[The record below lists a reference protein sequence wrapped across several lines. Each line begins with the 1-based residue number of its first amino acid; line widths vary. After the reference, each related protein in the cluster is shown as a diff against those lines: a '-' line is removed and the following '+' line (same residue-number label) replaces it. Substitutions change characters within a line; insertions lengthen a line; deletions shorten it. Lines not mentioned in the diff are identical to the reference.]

1 MKTNLT
7 DKDLEK
13 LAQRDDSTT
22 TIRKSPRKNTTTS
35 GNKSNKNPSSS
46 STSTK
51 SRANPSTKA
60 SMKKSSTSKANS
72 ASSNDPNIGVKPA
85 KTAAAAPKQGRGGSA
100 SDSTKNKNGSV
111 IFPTKKSAVDKETSH
126 VDTAAEKSKALST
139 VTNSSD
145 KNTGSNKPKTSA
157 SVSDAGTS
165 AAAATAA
172 SAVDGSDVPRDPED
186 ATAAASAAAASAAA
200 AAAAAAA
207 VDQGKDGSAAK
218 TNVAATDSNSTPSK
232 QNKANATAG
241 LTSVTPD
248 QGTIQGKVSSP
259 PAESANWYSN
269 GFSEHVY
276 NNVHLL
282 SLTCLTSKDPET
294 GDLVTLAGNQTN
306 IEHQKVMDIQRAYAE
321 YFPDGPK
328 LTNTDSMAI
337 HICQKRDE
345 DEVSTVSA
353 KFISAR
359 IKTDT

>member
-7 DKDLEK
+7 KEDIEQ
-13 LAQRDDSTT
+13 LARRDDSTT
-22 TIRKSPRKNTTTS
+22 TIRKSPRKNPTTS
-35 GNKSNKNPSSS
+35 GNKSDKNPSSS

-51 SRANPSTKA
+51 SRANPSTEV
-60 SMKKSSTSKANS
+60 SMKQSSTSKVNS

-85 KTAAAAPKQGRGGSA
+85 KKAAAAPKQGRGGSA
-100 SDSTKNKNGSV
+100 SDDSTKNKNGSV
-111 IFPTKKSAVDKETSH
+111 IIPTKKSAVNKETSH
-126 VDTAAEKSKALST
+126 VDTAAEKSKPPST

-145 KNTGSNKPKTSA
+145 KNTGSNKSKTNA

-165 AAAATAA
+165 AVEAAA
-172 SAVDGSDVPRDPED
+172 SAVDGSDDPRASED
-186 ATAAASAAAASAAA
+186 AAA
-200 AAAAAAA
+200 AAAANVAAAAAAAANAAA

-218 TNVAATDSNSTPSK
+218 TKSAATESNTTPSK
-232 QNKANATAG
+232 QNNANATAG

-248 QGTIQGKVSSP
+248 QGTIQGKVSTP
-259 PAESANWYSN
+259 PAESVNWYNN

-276 NNVHLL
+276 NGVHLL
-282 SLTCLTSKDPET
+282 SLTCLTSKDPKT

-306 IEHQKVMDIQRAYAE
+306 IEHQKVMDIQRAYAG

-345 DEVSTVSA
+345 DEVSAVSA
-353 KFISAR
+353 KFISTR